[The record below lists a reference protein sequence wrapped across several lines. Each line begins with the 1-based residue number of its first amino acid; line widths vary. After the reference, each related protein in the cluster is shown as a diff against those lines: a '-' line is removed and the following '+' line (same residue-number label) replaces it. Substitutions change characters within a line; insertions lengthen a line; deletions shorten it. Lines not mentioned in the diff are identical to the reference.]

1 LAAKSNWKAVPEVS
15 LAAALGLLTNNLFP
29 NPKNWTL
36 LPARKEQPALTRML
50 CLPQSGSG
58 FITCQDISMHLLHSL
73 AFSCI
78 DCRFQPSI
86 DAQASF
92 PESSNPGQNLSRLK
106 RQTDKTKKVAT
117 TCALG
122 NTASKT
128 RLNESHSNRG
138 LQSRQ
143 PHRWRREAAQ
153 HLQATAF
160 HPGILVSI
168 LVPYDSSS
176 GVFFTVYNNL
186 Q

>member
-1 LAAKSNWKAVPEVS
+1 
-15 LAAALGLLTNNLFP
+15 
-29 NPKNWTL
+29 
-36 LPARKEQPALTRML
+36 
-50 CLPQSGSG
+50 
-58 FITCQDISMHLLHSL
+58 MHLLHSL

-143 PHRWRREAAQ
+143 PHRWRLEAAQ